1 MLAAPRVGL
10 LADGVEGDGRL
21 RVEARLDLRGAF
33 ANQQELRPGVS
44 RGGRRNSIGG
54 RAAAAGTTGLNLRAL
69 CLKQSYLS
77 QSQ

>member
-33 ANQQELRPGVS
+33 ANQQELRPVS
-44 RGGRRNSIGG
+44 LERLAMVSLERLAILYC
-54 RAAAAGTTGLNLRAL
+54 TGSSA
-69 CLKQSYLS
+69 S
-77 QSQ
+77 